1 MAAVGGIT
9 IHLFAEK
16 FSKMAPV
23 VSAYLFLNILL
34 QGESPETDVFE
45 MDVTDQVEEVEAWV
59 GGN

>member
-45 MDVTDQVEEVEAWV
+45 MDVTDQVEEVEA
-59 GGN
+59 